1 MVKLLNGEI
10 MLKQDNIEQL
20 FSVLDESSTLYAG
33 HTQIT
38 YLEGILK
45 TCENVLAN
53 EILPMEDEILQKKLF
68 NLLDNINHQE
78 YQKEEIRKAFQ
89 LCVLKAMKLQN
100 LSNENITP
108 DTIGIF
114 IAYLVE
120 KLLPECDKLTILDP
134 LVGTGNLLVTVA
146 NNLKLASTL
155 VGVDNNHDSYRLAR
169 ALMGMSD
176 YNDDI
181 YFQDTLSFENASAGL
196 LVTDFPLEDFSE
208 NSYFPYDVLIHHH
221 QNLKDDATVIIVVS
235 DSFFDVSD
243 NKNFK
248 EDILSL
254 YLAIGLIQLPRD
266 IFKKQG
272 KHILILKKKT
282 DTTLQNENFLIA
294 EIPSFEDREEM
305 LKVIGR
311 INNWFDGLVKKG

>member
-1 MVKLLNGEI
+1 MVKLLNGES
-10 MLKQDNIEQL
+10 MLKQDNIERL
-20 FSVLDESSTLYAG
+20 FNVLDESSTLYAD
-33 HTQIT
+33 HTKIS

-53 EILPMEDEILQKKLF
+53 EVLPTEDGVLHDKLI
-68 NLLDNINHQE
+68 NLLKKINHQDFH
-78 YQKEEIRKAFQ
+78 KEEIRKAFQ

-114 IAYLVE
+114 IAYLVG
-120 KLLPECDKLTILDP
+120 KLIPDSDKLTILDP

-146 NNLKLASTL
+146 NNIKPASTL
-155 VGVDNNHDSYRLAR
+155 VGVENNHDSYRLAR
-169 ALMGMSD
+169 ALMGISD

-181 YFQDTLSFENASAGL
+181 YFQNSLSFENASADL
-196 LVTDFPLEDFSE
+196 LITDFPLEDFSE
-208 NSYFPYDVLIHHH
+208 SYYFPYNVLIHYH
-221 QNLKDDATVIIVVS
+221 QNLKDDATVITVVS
-235 DSFFDVSD
+235 DSFFDVTY

-254 YLAIGLIQLPRD
+254 YLAIGLIQLPKD
-266 IFKKQG
+266 IFKQQG
-272 KHILILKKKT
+272 KNILILKKKT
-282 DTTLQNENFLIA
+282 DISLQNENFLIA

-311 INNWFDGLVKKG
+311 INSWFDDLAKKG